1 VDFFLVIYTTPD
13 GNDDTASWYGY
24 RLNAEPYFSKN
35 LNAPADTWNI
45 WTTDETTNQLTFFD
59 TAKTGTYGFYG
70 QPTLQDLQNGPI
82 NWSNYNSS
90 YTNQSI
96 DYGNEMVKYISI
108 QTGSGWSSNFTGY
121 LDAITISLKN
131 GTTVTIDLEAYYDEA
146 WVDDNANSD
155 WYLTPGHFAKIQD
168 AIDAVAPGGT
178 VYVYPGDYHEKA
190 TNRYVLGTN
199 GPHQFGLFIGQEKTG
214 LQIIGV
220 DTNGQPITD
229 YEDVAATVTTYA
241 TNSFGYSGIF
251 VEADDVTIQGLEIT
265 DNFVDGQ
272 ISNNKT
278 IEIIGDNFTLRY
290 CHISVGAGEEDGG
303 SVYFGDW
310 RFNTGTNTSHIQRY
324 TLEGNWFDH
333 GTSVDL
339 ANGAGYSG
347 PVSGREIR
355 NNKFTNDGDEYWPF
369 ISFNGSGTGVPWF
382 VHSVGGAVI
391 RGNTFINNYNQIGN
405 GVAHIRARGTYD
417 NSQFDWASYWNDNT
431 YNKAVI
437 FGANPPSDLGTYS
450 YTSGSYTFDNVRRI
464 GVTIQNEVEKA
475 VSGQTVLI
483 KSGTY
488 EEQVVVSGKTLTLQG
503 EGDDPADVVI
513 KSPTTLSAKF
523 TTSVDNKPVVLV
535 QNNANV
541 TIKNL
546 TVDGA
551 KRGGIHTNY
560 RFMGI
565 AFYNAGGMVENVT
578 VTGVR
583 DDQNGQISGMQ
594 HGLGIY
600 AYNQDGTARTLSVR
614 NTTVTDFQKN
624 GITVVGSGLT
634 ATIEGNTITGAG
646 STSIIAQNGIQV
658 SSGAAATVRNNTVSK
673 IAYSGQDWVASGIL
687 VYGAGTTTV
696 ESNTLT
702 ASQANIYVVESSATV
717 SANRISTPACV
728 GDACYGIV
736 ASDPLGARPS
746 PLEEAVASTTPAQP
760 NRSNN
765 FTLLGS
771 TNPLDTV
778 TITANEISGVTY
790 ASGESV
796 GLGVYEGYADRD
808 VAVSAS
814 QNVISGWS
822 YGVYV
827 GRCDPEVVTCYSGRL
842 RTFALNQNAITGNT
856 VGMGTNLT
864 ISLNAER
871 NWWGSAHG
879 PQVATNSGGDGQPIE
894 GSTIDYVPW
903 LCDGTD
909 AQPSQIGF
917 QPVDNAETCTN
928 TPTRLRFFVQPP
940 STAFTNEP
948 FDPQPQVRVEDA
960 QGNLAINYDNAIL
973 IALANNPAGGV
984 LGGTLSADPV
994 NGVATF
1000 TNLFLNKPGPN
1011 YRLLAT
1017 SGSLTAAYSNYFTVV
1032 DPSAD
1037 LSLSLSA
1044 PGSVNAGATFD
1055 YTLTVSNA
1063 GPKAANTLTL
1073 TLNLP
1078 AGVTYQSASGSGWTC
1093 NHSAGTVTCTAT
1105 SLASG
1110 ANTTVTVNVTAPAQA
1125 GTLTATASV
1134 SAASPTDPVPANN
1147 SASAGTT
1154 VVVLPPT
1161 GGSQIFLPLIMR

>member
-1 VDFFLVIYTTPD
+1 MKGSYLARLVTLIVVAALLMLGVGVT
-13 GNDDTASWYGY
+13 
-24 RLNAEPYFSKN
+24 
-35 LNAPADTWNI
+35 APAQAEN
-45 WTTDETTNQLTFFD
+45 TTQ
-59 TAKTGTYGFYG
+59 
-70 QPTLQDLQNGPI
+70 
-82 NWSNYNSS
+82 
-90 YTNQSI
+90 
-96 DYGNEMVKYISI
+96 
-108 QTGSGWSSNFTGY
+108 
-121 LDAITISLKN
+121 
-131 GTTVTIDLEAYYDEA
+131 TVTIDLEAYYDKA
-146 WVDDNANSD
+146 WVDDNADSD

-178 VYVYPGDYHEKA
+178 VYVYPGDYHEEA
-190 TNRYVLGTN
+190 INRYVLGTQ

-214 LQIIGV
+214 LKIIGV
-220 DTNGQPITD
+220 NAEGQPITD

-241 TNSFGYSGIF
+241 TNNFGYSGVF
-251 VEADDVTIQGLEIT
+251 VEADDVTIQGLEIK
-265 DNFVDGQ
+265 DNIVNNQ
-272 ISNNKT
+272 VSNNKT
-278 IEIIGDNFTLRY
+278 IEIIGDNFTLRD
-290 CHISVGAGEEDGG
+290 CHINVGAGEEDGG

-310 RFNTGTNTSHIQRY
+310 RFNTETNTSYIQRY
-324 TLEGNWFDH
+324 TLEENWFDH

-347 PVSGREIR
+347 EVSGRQII
-355 NNKFTNDGDEYWPF
+355 NNKFTNDPDDYWPF
-369 ISFNGSGTGVPWF
+369 ISFNGSDTGVPWF

-391 RGNTFINNYNQIGN
+391 RGNNFINNYNQIGN
-405 GVAHIRARGTYD
+405 GVAHIRARGTYK
-417 NSQFDWASYWNDNT
+417 NSQFDWSSYWKDNT

-437 FGANPPSDLGTYS
+437 FGVNPPSDLGTYS
-450 YTSGSYTFDNVRRI
+450 YTSGSYTFNDVRRI

-475 VSGQTVLI
+475 VNGQTVLI

-503 EGDDPADVVI
+503 EGANVVI
-513 KSPTTLSAKF
+513 KSPSTLTAKF

-560 RFMGI
+560 RFIGI
-565 AFYNAGGMVENVT
+565 GFYNAGGTVENVT

-583 DDQNGQISGMQ
+583 DDENGQISGMQ

-600 AYNQDGTARTLSVR
+600 AYNQDGTARTLTVR
-614 NTTVTDFQKN
+614 NATVTDFQKN
-624 GITVVGSGLT
+624 GITVVGGGLT

-646 STSIIAQNGIQV
+646 TTSIIAQNGIQV
-658 SSGAAATVRNNTVSK
+658 SSGAAATVRNNTVSG
-673 IAYSGQDWVASGIL
+673 IAYSRQSWVASGIL

-696 ESNTLT
+696 EGNILT
-702 ASQANIYVVESSATV
+702 SSQANIYVVESSATV
-717 SANRISTPACV
+717 SANRISTPACA
-728 GDACYGIV
+728 GEGCYGIV
-736 ASDPLGARPS
+736 ASDPLTARPS

-760 NRSNN
+760 NRSSS

-778 TITANEISGVTY
+778 TITANEISGVAY
-790 ASGESV
+790 SSGESV

-808 VAVSAS
+808 VDVNAS
-814 QNVISGWS
+814 QNVIGGWK

-827 GRCDPEVVTCYSGRL
+827 GRCEGDGCYSGRL
-842 RTFALNQNAITGNT
+842 HTFALNQNAIMGNT

-917 QPVDNAETCTN
+917 QPVSNAETCTN
-928 TPTRLRFFVQPP
+928 TPIRLRFIVQPP

-960 QGNLAINYDNAIL
+960 QGNLAINYGNPVL
-973 IALANNPAGGV
+973 IALVNNPAGGV

-1000 TNLFLNKPGPN
+1000 TNLFLNKPGTN

-1017 SGSLTAAYSNYFTVV
+1017 SGSLTPAYSNDFTVV

-1037 LSLSLSA
+1037 LSLNLSV

-1063 GPKAANTLTL
+1063 GPKAANALTL

-1110 ANTTVTVNVTAPAQA
+1110 ANATVTVNVTAPAQA

-1134 SAASPTDPVPANN
+1134 RADSPTDPNSANN
-1147 SASAGTT
+1147 SASADTT